1 MLQPYVAKKVSK
13 RTKQTRYTGVYYDA
27 MGRPR
32 SAGTY
37 DDELEALT
45 AARNEQGKPS
55 GDSLDSMTLA
65 QKRAVTFEEF
75 WPIFQRHHRVE
86 PNTMQNYF
94 SQWQNHLRPYLK
106 TMHVAT
112 FNSTNAIKYFTA
124 LAEAGET
131 VNTRKSCRSVLSAML
146 GLAVRM
152 GYRFDNPVR
161 GLSVGKQPANKT
173 IKVINETLFW
183 ELCSHLP
190 LETHQLF
197 AEYIISTGTRFCEAI
212 SFQEGDLNY
221 ATGMLTVCRSTVEV
235 SRQFHPTGG
244 RFFTRPYTKNGE
256 HRRFKIGRPLVKK
269 IHAHVEQHGMKPG
282 DLIFPIRLF
291 MPDTAWVNMPR
302 CTEEEMLEASKTTFV
317 SPVTGNLVTHCKIST
332 YVKHKCRCGPCVQTY
347 RDHRSAY
354 RVQKMARKGKVTRQ
368 RVRRDG
374 NDFIATSE
382 WSRIWIPAREAVG
395 VEVTPYQLRHSHASL
410 LLAHG
415 VPLPDVQA
423 RLGHH
428 DLTSTTHYV
437 WALSEESETAATA
450 MNVVLGY
457 KQKEADPQ
465 QEMMAKMAAMMDRM
479 EAMMDPVLAQKMAS
493 EQISSGSG
501 LHLVTDALDAMKV

>member
-27 MGRPR
+27 MGKPR

-65 QKRAVTFEEF
+65 QKRVVTFEEF

-112 FNSTNAIKYFTA
+112 FNSTNAIKYFTV

-221 ATGMLTVCRSTVEV
+221 ETGMLTVCRSTVEV
-235 SRQFHPTGG
+235 SKQFHPTGG
-244 RFFTRPYTKNGE
+244 RFFTRRTPRTAS
-256 HRRFKIGRPLVKK
+256 IGVQDRRPLVKK

-282 DLIFPIRLF
+282 DLIFPVRLF

-354 RVQKMARKGKVTRQ
+354 RVQKMAGRAKSPDTGAPRRQ
-368 RVRRDG
+368 RLHRHQRMEPHLDPRPRGRRRRGHPLPAPPLPRLAPARPRSSAAGRAGQAGTPRPHLHNSLRLGPVGGERDRSYRDECGLGVPAGGCRSPAGDDG
-374 NDFIATSE
+374 QDGSDDEPHGSDYGSGAGTKDGKRASLI
-382 WSRIWIPAREAVG
+382 RIWAAS
-395 VEVTPYQLRHSHASL
+395 RH
-410 LLAHG
+410 
-415 VPLPDVQA
+415 
-423 RLGHH
+423 
-428 DLTSTTHYV
+428 
-437 WALSEESETAATA
+437 
-450 MNVVLGY
+450 
-457 KQKEADPQ
+457 
-465 QEMMAKMAAMMDRM
+465 
-479 EAMMDPVLAQKMAS
+479 
-493 EQISSGSG
+493 
-501 LHLVTDALDAMKV
+501 